1 MATETSRPAVRRAKR
16 TVHRLRGNRL
26 ATIGLVVLGLFF
38 FLALFA
44 PQIAP
49 YGYAETNVP
58 DRLEGPSATHPFGT
72 DQYGRDIFSRVLFGA
87 RIALQVAIAVP
98 LVAMI
103 VGVPVGLL
111 SGYYGGHIDN
121 TLMRLMDAIFAFPSI
136 LLGLTLV
143 AVFGQS
149 LINIVIALGIVFIPQ
164 FARITRGSAMSV
176 AREDH
181 VKVARSMGASDLRIL
196 GLHVLPFCISA
207 ILVQASITAALAIV
221 LESSLSFL
229 GVGVPPPRPSWGAML
244 RVGKG
249 FISSGQWWY
258 SVFPGLGIVFSVL
271 GFNLLGDGLRDV
283 LDPRTDP
290 DR

>member
-1 MATETSRPAVRRAKR
+1 MATETSRPAVRRARR
-16 TVHRLRGNRL
+16 TIRRLRRNRL
-26 ATIGLVVLGLFF
+26 ATVGFVVLGS
-38 FLALFA
+38 FLIVAVLA
-44 PQIAP
+44 PVIAP

-58 DRLEGPSATHPFGT
+58 DRLEGPSLSHPFGT
-72 DQYGRDIFSRVLFGA
+72 DQYGRDIFSRVVFGA
-87 RIALQVAIAVP
+87 RIALQVALAVP
-98 LVAMI
+98 LVAML
-103 VGVPVGLL
+103 VGVPIGLL
-111 SGYYGGHIDN
+111 AGYYGGRLDN
-121 TLMRLMDAIFAFPSI
+121 TLMRVMDAIFAFPSI

-149 LINIVIALGIVFIPQ
+149 LVNIVIALGIVFIPQ

-196 GLHVLPFCISA
+196 GLHVLPFCVSA

>member
-1 MATETSRPAVRRAKR
+1 MAADTSRPAVRRARR
-16 TVHRLRGNRL
+16 TAGRMRRNRL
-26 ATIGLVVLGLFF
+26 ALFGIVVLGF
-38 FLALFA
+38 FLIVAVFA
-44 PQIAP
+44 PVIAP
-49 YGYAETNVP
+49 YGFAETNVP
-58 DRLEGPSATHPFGT
+58 DRLQGPSETHPFGT
-72 DQYGRDIFSRVLFGA
+72 DQYGRDIFSRVVYGA
-87 RIALQVAIAVP
+87 RIAFQVAVAVP
-98 LVAMI
+98 LVAMV

-111 SGYYGGHIDN
+111 AGYYGGRIDN
-121 TLMRLMDAIFAFPSI
+121 VLMRLMDSIFAFPSI

-149 LINIVIALGIVFIPQ
+149 LVNIVVALGIVFIPQ
-164 FARITRGSAMSV
+164 FARITRGSAMS
-176 AREDH
+176 AAKEDH
-181 VKVARSMGASDLRIL
+181 VKVAKSMGASDVRIL

-207 ILVQASITAALAIV
+207 ILVQASIVAALAIV

>member
-1 MATETSRPAVRRAKR
+1 MATETSSPAVRRARR
-16 TVHRLRGNRL
+16 TAHRIRHNRL
-26 ATIGLVVLGLFF
+26 ALFGVVVLGFF
-38 FLALFA
+38 FIVAVFA
-44 PQIAP
+44 PVIAP
-49 YGYAETNVP
+49 YGFAETNVP
-58 DRLEGPSATHPFGT
+58 DRLQGPGETHPFGT
-72 DQYGRDIFSRVLFGA
+72 DQYGRDIFSRVIYGA
-87 RIALQVAIAVP
+87 RIAFQVAVAVP
-98 LVAMI
+98 LVAMTI
-103 VGVPVGLL
+103 GVPVGLL
-111 SGYYGGHIDN
+111 SGYYGGRLDN
-121 TLMRLMDAIFAFPSI
+121 VLMRLMDSIFAFPSI

-149 LINIVIALGIVFIPQ
+149 LLNIIIALGIVFIPQ

-181 VKVARSMGASDLRIL
+181 VKVAKSMGASDVRIL
-196 GLHVLPFCISA
+196 ALHVLPFCVSA
-207 ILVQASITAALAIV
+207 ILVQASIAAALAIV

-229 GVGVPPPRPSWGAML
+229 GVGVPPPRPSWGSML

-249 FISSGQWWY
+249 FIASGQWWY

-290 DR
+290 ER

>member
-1 MATETSRPAVRRAKR
+1 MAIDTSRPAIRRAR
-16 TVHRLRGNRL
+16 RAGRRIRNNRL
-26 ATIGLVVLGLFF
+26 ASFGLIVLGLFF
-38 FLALFA
+38 IVAVFA
-44 PQIAP
+44 HVIAP
-49 YGYAETNVP
+49 FGYAEVNIP
-58 DRLEGPSATHPFGT
+58 DRLESPSAKHPFGT
-72 DQYGRDIFSRVLFGA
+72 DQYGRDIFSRVVYGA
-87 RIALQVAIAVP
+87 RIAFQVAIAVP
-98 LVAMI
+98 LVAMVI
-103 VGVPVGLL
+103 GVPIGLIA
-111 SGYYGGHIDN
+111 GYYGGRLDN
-121 TLMRLMDAIFAFPSI
+121 SLMRLMDAIFAFPSI

-149 LINIVIALGIVFIPQ
+149 LVNIVAALGIVFIPQ

-181 VKVARSMGASDLRIL
+181 VKVARSMGASDLRIIT
-196 GLHVLPFCISA
+196 LHVLPFCISA

-258 SVFPGLGIVFSVL
+258 SVFPGLAIVFSVL